1 MPTAFPISPFDPDG
15 ENWWSKG
22 TAKLAKRICDAG
34 LLVRGLRVQLR
45 FGELTRAPL
54 RLIRFEMNAN
64 EAECDWIARS
74 PDPWDAD
81 LHPEIGRR
89 HASLQAL
96 QDAIDVRQLLF
107 TVLPDIDVARL
118 RIYRES
124 TNRGREMI
132 ISGQVHRNVP
142 SFRTVRSIAMRAK
155 LLGFRFS
162 LENEI
167 LMSGRLGEEQHYRP
181 A

>member
-1 MPTAFPISPFDPDG
+1 MSSAFPISPFDPES

-22 TAKLAKRICDAG
+22 TARLAKRICDVG
-34 LLVRGLRVQLR
+34 LFVRGLRVQLR
-45 FGELTRAPL
+45 FGELTRSPL
-54 RLIRFEMNAN
+54 RLIRFELNEN
-64 EAECDWIARS
+64 EAECDWVARQ

-81 LHPEIGRR
+81 LRPEIGRR

-96 QDAIDVRQLLF
+96 QDAVDVRQLLF
-107 TVLPDIDVARL
+107 EILPDINIARV
-118 RIYRES
+118 RVYRES
-124 TNRGREMI
+124 SNRGREMI
-132 ISGQVHRNVP
+132 ISGQVHRNTP

-162 LENEI
+162 LENDF
-167 LMSGRLGEEQHYRP
+167 LMSGRFGEEPQYEP